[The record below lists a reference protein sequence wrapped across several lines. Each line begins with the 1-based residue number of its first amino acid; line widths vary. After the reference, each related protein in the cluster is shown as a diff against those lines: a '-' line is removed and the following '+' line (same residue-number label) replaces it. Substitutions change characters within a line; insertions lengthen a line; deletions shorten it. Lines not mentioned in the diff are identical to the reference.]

1 MIDQLLVDITLLTHK
16 LHKVPYFSRLW
27 WKAYAAIK
35 QIKHGDVSIRIHGFK
50 VKQPVAFTYPF
61 TTRLVEH
68 YNNPLVECV
77 YQTFTKKNAPLT
89 IIDAGAAIGDTVLLL
104 KSNCP
109 GMVEKFYCIDG
120 DNEFFHYLRDNM
132 KPFPEVECIKAM
144 LSDNDESVSE
154 LIRIHGGTASAQG
167 SAQVSASSIDSIL
180 REKNIRHVDLLKIDV
195 DGYDGKVL
203 SGATNLL
210 IDFQPTVIFEWHPKL
225 LKGTGNDALAP
236 FRKLTDAGYNRFIW
250 FTKYGDFSHF
260 TMGVDEK
267 YLNQFAAIC
276 LKSSWDSDLHYDIVA
291 LPESS
296 SLAIEDFANSDYS
309 RKRLSRY

>member
-1 MIDQLLVDITLLTHK
+1 MIGQLLVEITLLTHK
-16 LHKVPYFSRLW
+16 LHKVPLFSRIW

-35 QIKHGDVSIRIHGFK
+35 TIKQGDVSIRIHGFK
-50 VKQPVAFTYPF
+50 IKQPVAFTYPF

-77 YQTFTKKNAPLT
+77 YQTFTKKNTPLT

-120 DNEFFHYLRDNM
+120 DKEFFHYLTDNM
-132 KPFPEVECIKAM
+132 KPFQEVECMQAM

-154 LIRIHGGTASAQG
+154 LVRIHGGTASAQG
-167 SAQVSASSIDSIL
+167 SAQVPALSLDSIL
-180 REKNIRHVDLLKIDV
+180 REKNILHVDLLKIDV

-210 IDFQPTVIFEWHPKL
+210 RDFQPTVIFEWHPKL
-225 LKGTGNDALAP
+225 LKVTGNDILTP
-236 FRKLTDAGYNRFIW
+236 FQKLTDAGYNRFIW
-250 FTKYGDFSHF
+250 FTKFGDFSHF
-260 TMGVDEK
+260 TLGVDEY
-267 YLNQFAAIC
+267 YLQQFAAIC
-276 LKSSWDSDLHYDIVA
+276 LNSSWDADLHYDIVA
-291 LPESS
+291 LPESC
-296 SLAIEDFANSDYS
+296 SLAIEEFANSNYS